1 MAVMCGL
8 LRMCRL
14 AHVLLRKRL
23 VTKGRK
29 LLRRMALLLLSVA
42 LCAALLNLGGCGL
55 SVQPKGQ
62 VVTGVSVGH

>member
-1 MAVMCGL
+1 
-8 LRMCRL
+8 MCRL
-14 AHVLLRKRL
+14 AHASRRRNP

-29 LLRRMALLLLSVA
+29 QLRRLALLLSCVA

-55 SVQPKGQ
+55 SVKPKGQ

>member
-1 MAVMCGL
+1 M
-8 LRMCRL
+8 
-14 AHVLLRKRL
+14 
-23 VTKGRK
+23 TKGRK
-29 LLRRMALLLLSVA
+29 LLCRMVLLLLSVA

>member
-1 MAVMCGL
+1 M
-8 LRMCRL
+8 
-14 AHVLLRKRL
+14 
-23 VTKGRK
+23 TKSRK
-29 LLRRMALLLLSVA
+29 LLRCMVLLLLSVA

>member
-1 MAVMCGL
+1 MCN
-8 LRMCRL
+8 L
-14 AHVLLRKRL
+14 AHVLLRKSR

-29 LLRRMALLLLSVA
+29 LLRRMVLLLSCVA

>member
-1 MAVMCGL
+1 
-8 LRMCRL
+8 MCRL
-14 AHVLLRKRL
+14 ARVLPRKSR
-23 VTKGRK
+23 VTKSRK
-29 LLRRMALLLLSVA
+29 LLRRMVLLSLSVA

>member
-1 MAVMCGL
+1 MYRRVPAL
-8 LRMCRL
+8 LRRNP
-14 AHVLLRKRL
+14 

-29 LLRRMALLLLSVA
+29 LLRRMALLLSCVA

-55 SVQPKGQ
+55 SVKPKGQ